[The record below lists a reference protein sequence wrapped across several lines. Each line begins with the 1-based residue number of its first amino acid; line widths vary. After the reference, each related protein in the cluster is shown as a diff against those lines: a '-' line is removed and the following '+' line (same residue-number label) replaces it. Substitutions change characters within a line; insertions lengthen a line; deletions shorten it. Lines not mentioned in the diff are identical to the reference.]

1 MATSL
6 ASANI
11 PTVLVPDAALFALMS
26 RVNKVVIGAHSVQAT
41 GGLFAI
47 SGSLLAAMAAR
58 AHSTPVIVCTA
69 QFKLTPSWNAHYQ
82 YAAVDCGDPGSVL
95 ADGGKEGGEVEVINP
110 WFDYIGPE
118 LVDVLIT
125 N

>member
-1 MATSL
+1 
-6 ASANI
+6 
-11 PTVLVPDAALFALMS
+11 MS

-41 GGLFAI
+41 GGLFSI

-69 QFKLTPSWNAHYQ
+69 QFKLTPSANAHFQ
-82 YAAVDCGDPGSVL
+82 YAAVDLGDPEKVLQSTELDLGSQRSPTL
-95 ADGGKEGGEVEVINP
+95 AREVEVINP

-118 LVDVLIT
+118 FVDVLIT